1 MIIYSV
7 TALVMGISYL
17 LYRRYVPVCGVPC
30 REFLAEHSIGN
41 DILLDIRDYNTASKT
56 PISGSLSI
64 PAAYLPRY
72 MGEIPGKQ
80 VHIVASDRLEKNWAI
95 RVLRKKGYQ
104 VTGYSLA
111 GCGCQ

>member
-1 MIIYSV
+1 MFFYTVSV
-7 TALVMGISYL
+7 LVMGILYL

-30 REFLAEHSIGN
+30 REFLAEHSACN
-41 DILLDIRDYNTASKT
+41 DILLDIRDYNTASKN
-56 PISGSLSI
+56 PISGSLSM
-64 PAAYLPRY
+64 PAAYLLRY

-95 RVLRKKGYQ
+95 RVLRKKGYH